1 MERLTRYSAPFLGA
15 YFFYYSG
22 YCVFSSFIVLY
33 LTERGMSA
41 TLCGVITSLTLLA
54 NLAMEPVGGYVTDTL
69 MSTRSYLLLCI
80 GLIAALCG
88 LCTYLSDRSP
98 IYMALLIL
106 VAGLAY
112 PFSQLMDAWVDGS
125 RVLDPGLIY
134 TRVRAGGSI
143 GFAATSMAAGWY
155 FQRFGWSTYFLVQ
168 AGLFLVMIPFL
179 LRLPR
184 LELGNRKKEDK
195 TGNWLSPKDAFRVV
209 LRNPC
214 YLLCLLLCTTYWFS
228 HRPVGS
234 YLSLIIQDRSGD
246 AGAFGAVCGVG
257 AAVECV
263 SLLGLAA
270 LQRRRGRP
278 LPLWLLLG
286 GALITG
292 ILRPLCITLLPGIW
306 PLYLGQG
313 LQSVSFALYYSA
325 SVECFSRTADR
336 RVRSFSISMGL
347 TASSVVGTV
356 AANLAG
362 GWLCDLFS
370 SWALVYLSLGVS
382 GANCLLLLLCFRS
395 LFPPSRENTVRQ

>member
-1 MERLTRYSAPFLGA
+1 MERPPRYSTPFFGA

-33 LTERGMSA
+33 LTEQGMSA

-54 NLAMEPVGGYVTDTL
+54 NLAMEPVGGYATDTL
-69 MSTRSYLLLCI
+69 MSTRSYLLLCV
-80 GLIAALCG
+80 GLIAALCF
-88 LCTYLSDRSP
+88 LCTYLSGRSP
-98 IYMALLIL
+98 VYMVLLIL

-125 RVLDPGLIY
+125 RELDPGLIY
-134 TRVRAGGSI
+134 TRIRAGGSI
-143 GFAATSMAAGWY
+143 GFAVTSVAAGWY

-168 AGLFLVMIPFL
+168 AGLFLVMVPFL
-179 LRLPR
+179 LALPR
-184 LELGNRKKEDK
+184 LELGNRKQGHED
-195 TGNWLSPKDAFRVV
+195 WLSPKDAFRVV
-209 LRNPC
+209 LKNPR

-246 AGAFGAVCGVG
+246 AGAFGAVCGLG
-257 AAVECV
+257 AAVECA

-270 LQRRRGRP
+270 LQRRRGGP
-278 LPLWLLLG
+278 IPLWLLLG
-286 GALITG
+286 GALAAG
-292 ILRPLCITLLPGIW
+292 VLRPLCIALLPGIW

-325 SVECFSRTADR
+325 SVECFSRAADQ

-347 TASSVVGTV
+347 TVSSVAGTV
-356 AANLAG
+356 VANLAG
-362 GWLCDLFS
+362 GWLCDLLG
-370 SWALVYLSLGVS
+370 SWALVPLSLGVS
-382 GANCLLLLLCFRS
+382 VANCLLFLLCFRYLFS
-395 LFPPSRENTVRQ
+395 LKKAQSPGH